1 MLTLAGDGHIVEG
14 DLDVPFLIVAARLAL
29 ADAHAH
35 ESAGAAAT
43 LLTGTPEQPDV
54 KPDDQDRRTE
64 PEQQR
69 QPGAAAGLDRLGA
82 DLHLVGDQ
90 QGLEPGIH
98 EHRDRGRKPG
108 DAAWLVAGGSHDPG
122 VVRCSL
128 GGRRIGHC
136 LPEAALEVLALAVDR
151 LDIPRGGLGLE
162 DRIGYRDR
170 RVGPREE
177 VLHQQVV
184 QGQDD
189 QKRQPGTA
197 RRQAR

>member
-35 ESAGAAAT
+35 ESAGAAA
-43 LLTGTPEQPDV
+43 LLAGAPEQPDV
-54 KPDDQDRRTE
+54 KPDDQDRRPE

-69 QPGAAAGLDRLGA
+69 QPGVAAGLDRLGA

-90 QGLEPGIH
+90 QRLEPGIH
-98 EHRDRGRKPG
+98 EHRDRGRKGG
-108 DAAWLVAGGSHDPG
+108 DAAWLAAGGPRDPG
-122 VVRCSL
+122 VVGCSL
-128 GGRRIGHC
+128 GRRRIGHR

-177 VLHQQVV
+177 VLH
-184 QGQDD
+184 
-189 QKRQPGTA
+189 
-197 RRQAR
+197 